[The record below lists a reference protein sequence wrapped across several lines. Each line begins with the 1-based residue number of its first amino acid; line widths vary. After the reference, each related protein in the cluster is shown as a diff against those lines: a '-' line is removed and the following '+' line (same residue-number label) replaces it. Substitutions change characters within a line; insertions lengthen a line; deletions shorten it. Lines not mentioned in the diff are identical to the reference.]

1 MIWRNVLIEIEG
13 VKQPVLPATL
23 LSHHPAALHQCTARS
38 DPLHKRRFST
48 QRSFST
54 ELTHSRRP
62 QFYKADV
69 CSPTRSL
76 WSRAPGRAGN
86 FEAKCVGS
94 FHVDYQ
100 FELRWLLDGKIA
112 GLRAFENLVHIDGGT
127 PEQVDA
133 ICP

>member
-54 ELTHSRRP
+54 ELAASRHLRLTASDP
-62 QFYKADV
+62 KETFEFLQSGRSRGYSITLSAR
-69 CSPTRSL
+69 TRIDC
-76 WSRAPGRAGN
+76 GN
-86 FEAKCVGS
+86 AIPS
-94 FHVDYQ
+94 
-100 FELRWLLDGKIA
+100 
-112 GLRAFENLVHIDGGT
+112 AFAVF
-127 PEQVDA
+127 
-133 ICP
+133 

>member
-54 ELTHSRRP
+54 EL
-62 QFYKADV
+62 
-69 CSPTRSL
+69 
-76 WSRAPGRAGN
+76 
-86 FEAKCVGS
+86 VGS
-94 FHVDYQ
+94 GPSQEHATS
-100 FELRWLLDGKIA
+100 RWHSPLLFIS
-112 GLRAFENLVHIDGGT
+112 GLLGVAVAINSAAAVLWT
-127 PEQVDA
+127 TLSCDA
-133 ICP
+133 ATSACETMRGPFTVVQG

>member
-54 ELTHSRRP
+54 EFGQCRRW
-62 QFYKADV
+62 
-69 CSPTRSL
+69 RS
-76 WSRAPGRAGN
+76 GRNRSAMRCTAVIERKVGQNDRLLRPAMAGIDRG
-86 FEAKCVGS
+86 CV
-94 FHVDYQ
+94 
-100 FELRWLLDGKIA
+100 K
-112 GLRAFENLVHIDGGT
+112 T
-127 PEQVDA
+127 
-133 ICP
+133 